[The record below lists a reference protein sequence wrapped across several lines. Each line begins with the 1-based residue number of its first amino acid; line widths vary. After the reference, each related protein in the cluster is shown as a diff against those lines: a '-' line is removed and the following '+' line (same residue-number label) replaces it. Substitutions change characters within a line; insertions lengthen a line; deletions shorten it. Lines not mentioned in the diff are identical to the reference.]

1 MNLEVSNF
9 NYGGQ
14 AVIEGVMMRGR
25 RYWAVAVRKANKEII
40 VKDGPVT
47 SVTQKYPI
55 LGKPLIR
62 GSVALVEALVFGIKC
77 LTFSANAYAEEET
90 GEELSV
96 KELVF
101 TFGLAIVLTV
111 GFFVVLPAFIIRLI
125 QGAIGSNVLLNLAEG
140 LIKISFFIAY
150 IAGISLMKDIQR
162 VFQYR
167 QASVSP
173 QGAGASGDSAGCGRL
188 VLRSD
193 SAGGETVPP
202 SGVQMDRR
210 ARHGAAVPDD
220 QGPRRRTGGGGH
232 HITQSSFGKR
242 RRLQR
247 TRQCH
252 SAANGTGRRCMQG
265 VRGDGNA

>member
-162 VFQYR
+162 VFQYHGAEHRTINCYEAGEELTVANVQKHSSIHPRLWDEFHFDHPVHEHSCLFLFR

-193 SAGGETVPP
+193 SAGGNSAPIRC
-202 SGVQMDRR
+202 SNGS
-210 ARHGAAVPDD
+210 
-220 QGPRRRTGGGGH
+220 PRP
-232 HITQSSFGKR
+232 
-242 RRLQR
+242 
-247 TRQCH
+247 
-252 SAANGTGRRCMQG
+252 AWRCST
-265 VRGDGNA
+265 